1 MKPDELEDVDE
12 LEEPALEPPPRP
24 PETDGLPVPV
34 PAPELPDDPEEEL
47 ELPFTL
53 SPTDPFTAA
62 TVPLIGA
69 TSLVASTSFSAFVT
83 ASWALVTLA

>member
-12 LEEPALEPPPRP
+12 LEELALEPPPRP
-24 PETDGLPVPV
+24 PETDGPLL

-83 ASWALVTLA
+83 ASWALVTFA